1 MELKR
6 FRFSPL
12 NAFRVFLFTGVLGH
26 FLPVILA
33 WTENYGA
40 GAFQVSEGFE
50 ILGGLPGP
58 VLKWM
63 AGILVLGS
71 ILAMLGIRTRIMA
84 GSVFLSAW
92 VLVSANSLNLN
103 TLGLWTLFH
112 LLLVG
117 WVLGDRTWRNL
128 DRIAVGSL
136 IFQPL
141 ISVFFSGLEKLFSGW
156 TLKPVMFSFL
166 NSNETVV
173 RPWALQFDPFR
184 SQAFC
189 GGIQWLTLVLEV
201 ALPVLVLIPR
211 TRRIA
216 FFLWQGFFL
225 GVVCTLAIPPLFY
238 FEFAAA
244 GFLIL
249 VLSRRTD

>member
-1 MELKR
+1 MESMR
-6 FRFSPL
+6 FRFSPST
-12 NAFRVFLFTGVLGH
+12 AFRFFLFLGVLVH

-40 GAFQVSEGFE
+40 GAFRVSEGFE
-50 ILGGLPGP
+50 ILGGLPDP
-58 VLKWM
+58 VLKIM
-63 AGILVLGS
+63 AGVLVLGS
-71 ILAMLGIRTRIMA
+71 ILAMIGIRTRIMA
-84 GSVFLSAW
+84 GSIFLSAW

-112 LLLVG
+112 LLLIG
-117 WVLGDRTWRNL
+117 TVLGDRNWRSF
-128 DRIAVGSL
+128 DRIAIGSL
-136 IFQPL
+136 LFQPL

-156 TLKPVMFSFL
+156 MFRPVMFSFL

-173 RPWALQFDPFR
+173 RPWVLQFEPFR

-189 GGIQWLTLVLEV
+189 GGIQWITLVLEI
-201 ALPVLVLIPR
+201 ALPILVLIPR
-211 TRRIA
+211 ARRLS
-216 FFLWQGFFL
+216 FWLWQGCFL
-225 GVVCTLAIPPLFY
+225 GVGFTLAIPPLFY

-249 VLSRRTD
+249 LLPGRPV